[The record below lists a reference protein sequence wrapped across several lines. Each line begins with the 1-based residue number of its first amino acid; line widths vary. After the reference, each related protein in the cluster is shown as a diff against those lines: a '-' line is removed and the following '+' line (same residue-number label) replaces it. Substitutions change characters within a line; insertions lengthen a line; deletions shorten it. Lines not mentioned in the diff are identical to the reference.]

1 LKVVYLGRATARSN
15 APPSGD
21 EDVIEL
27 LSNNWNDYGYETTFA
42 TVCRVNGESLELG
55 GIRLLISGETN
66 SRKFLNARLK
76 EGWDGTF
83 PIPDVDYIS
92 TPSEIA
98 FYEQL
103 DGALSGR
110 QAVTVATSLR
120 DASYLIHVEEDESA
134 AALANTDG
142 FRDSLQRERGSIE
155 AYLDAWRILDRES
168 IAASDIAFAFRDVFK
183 DVSKIN
189 LRFTH
194 TGSALP
200 HDINVLIGANGVGKS
215 RILHQLVDAW
225 TADGDDQDPELGF
238 ETPPNVSRLVVISY
252 SPFELFPVDMASS
265 KLQDKATYQYFS
277 IRGRSAQTDSS
288 DSSGLPSIR
297 LSRAIPKKDA
307 ANSLLSCI
315 ADDQRYRVIKGW
327 GQKIATAERVL
338 RTAID
343 FDHMAL
349 EVDAKTTTKF
359 FDSDVLDVSP
369 VLEITRRHGSRR
381 YVRVDEGT
389 VLGLNHRRL
398 AQKVV
403 SDSGVVF
410 IKGERP
416 QELSSGQRLFTYPLV
431 ARVRT
436 LNDKDK
442 DKPDHWRAA

>member
-1 LKVVYLGRATARSN
+1 
-15 APPSGD
+15 
-21 EDVIEL
+21 
-27 LSNNWNDYGYETTFA
+27 
-42 TVCRVNGESLELG
+42 
-55 GIRLLISGETN
+55 
-66 SRKFLNARLK
+66 
-76 EGWDGTF
+76 
-83 PIPDVDYIS
+83 
-92 TPSEIA
+92 
-98 FYEQL
+98 
-103 DGALSGR
+103 
-110 QAVTVATSLR
+110 
-120 DASYLIHVEEDESA
+120 
-134 AALANTDG
+134 
-142 FRDSLQRERGSIE
+142 
-155 AYLDAWRILDRES
+155 
-168 IAASDIAFAFRDVFK
+168 
-183 DVSKIN
+183 
-189 LRFTH
+189 
-194 TGSALP
+194 
-200 HDINVLIGANGVGKS
+200 
-215 RILHQLVDAW
+215 
-225 TADGDDQDPELGF
+225 
-238 ETPPNVSRLVVISY
+238 VVISY

-265 KLQDKATYQYFS
+265 KLQDKATYQYFG

-327 GQKIATAERVL
+327 GQKVATAERVL

-369 VLEITRRHGSRR
+369 VLEITRRRGLRR

-416 QELSSGQRLFTYPLV
+416 QELSSGQRLFTYLV
-431 ARVRT
+431 INILGAVKRNSLVLIDEPELFLHPSLEVQLIEMLKQILHSFNSRAILATHSLSTVREVPADCVHVMERT
-436 LNDKDK
+436 EDGLVIKTPPFQTFGGDVQRIASYVFGDHSVS
-442 DKPDHWRAA
+442 KPFERWIRDQLQENSGDELIASLGDEINEELIIQIRAMERRQW